1 MTIQSS
7 GMNGLVVWY
16 IIDIDSTDVSNE
28 PGARFTFTPRSFKT
42 SVTICQLIR
51 RYNPEAL
58 IFKILSVLMICAFR
72 NEARP

>member
-1 MTIQSS
+1 MLHTHIYS
-7 GMNGLVVWY
+7 VFWY
-16 IIDIDSTDVSNE
+16 DWPGCMVSSTDVSNE
-28 PGARFTFTPRSFKT
+28 PGARFIFPPRSFKT

-58 IFKILSVLMICAFR
+58 IFKIHSLLMIRAFG